1 VSGGPRRAR
10 LYVSRFDPWSVTK
23 AAFILSLAIGIVLVV
38 AVTAV
43 WFVLDRTGV
52 IESLSGTITDV
63 VGSTSGLDLITS
75 LGFGQVIGATLILV
89 SVEIVLYFSSRRPVY
104 NPVQPHR
111 GNHRWRRSCA
121 LGRCLNVII
130 FWYSAT
136 R

>member
-1 VSGGPRRAR
+1 MSGGPRRAR

-89 SVEIVLYFSSRRPVY
+89 SVEIVLISVLAGLFTILY
-104 NPVQPHR
+104 NLTV
-111 GNHRWRRSCA
+111 GITGGVEVVLSEDA
-121 LGRCLNVII
+121 
-130 FWYSAT
+130 
-136 R
+136 

>member
-1 VSGGPRRAR
+1 MSGGPRRAR

-43 WFVLDRTGV
+43 WFILDRTGV
-52 IESLSGTITDV
+52 IESLSGTVTDV

-89 SVEIVLYFSSRRPVY
+89 SVEIVLISVLAGLFTILY
-104 NPVQPHR
+104 NLTV
-111 GNHRWRRSCA
+111 GITGGVEVVLSEDA
-121 LGRCLNVII
+121 
-130 FWYSAT
+130 
-136 R
+136 

>member
-1 VSGGPRRAR
+1 MSGGPRRAR

-43 WFVLDRTGV
+43 WFILDRTGV
-52 IESLSGTITDV
+52 IESLSGTVTDV

-89 SVEIVLYFSSRRPVY
+89 SVEIVLISILAGLFTILY
-104 NPVQPHR
+104 NLTV
-111 GNHRWRRSCA
+111 GITGGVEVVLSEDA
-121 LGRCLNVII
+121 
-130 FWYSAT
+130 
-136 R
+136 